1 MTQVKDPSFTN
12 PVRREKRIRLG
23 GMEFGITVSAEQA
36 EKIRNHA
43 AYRYLLKP
51 TLSRLAGS
59 APAKNGDSKK
69 NGADGAYRA
78 GFPVADRVTA
88 IPSAATS
95 EARAI
100 IEKISGYEWYHT
112 IDLPHGVST
121 PGYVDHRAQLPYY
134 ELPEDM
140 TGMRVLDVAT
150 FDGFWAFEFERRG
163 AEVIGIDL
171 NSTRDVDVPRNW
183 RKEFE
188 AEMPDQIKGEGFRV
202 AKEILGAKAER
213 KVCSVY
219 DVSPEKLGMF
229 DMTFCSDMLIHIRDP
244 LAAIEAIWTVVKAE
258 GFSVFADVY
267 HPELD
272 AFKENALME
281 FANAGQSD
289 VWWRPNSTA
298 YRLWLHLARYSRVDE
313 KARFNLQSN
322 FRSEIPKIV
331 FHAYK

>member
-1 MTQVKDPSFTN
+1 MTQIKDNRFTE
-12 PVRREKRIRLG
+12 PLKREKKFRVA
-23 GMEFGITVSAEQA
+23 GMEFGVSMGPEQA
-36 EKIRNHA
+36 ERIRKSIP
-43 AYRYLLKP
+43 YRYMLQPALR
-51 TLSRLAGS
+51 RLGGS
-59 APAKNGDSKK
+59 LANGNGHKK

-78 GFPVADRVTA
+78 GFPVQERSTPITA
-88 IPSAATS
+88 PATP

-100 IEKISGYEWYHT
+100 IEKIADYEWYHT
-112 IDLPHGVST
+112 IQLPHGVAT

-134 ELPEDM
+134 HLPEDM

-163 AEVIGIDL
+163 AEVVGIDL
-171 NSTRDVDVPRNW
+171 NSTRDVDVARNW

-188 AEMPDQIKGEGFRV
+188 DEMPDQIKGEGFRI
-202 AKEILGAKAER
+202 AKEIMGAKAER

-229 DMTFCSDMLIHIRDP
+229 DMTFTSDMLIHIRDP
-244 LAAIEAIWTVVKAE
+244 LAAMEAIWHVVKPG

-272 AFKENALME
+272 AYKNNALLE

-289 VWWRPNSTA
+289 VWWRPNSTC
-298 YRLWLHLARYSRVDE
+298 YKLWLHLARYSRVEE

-322 FRSEIPKIV
+322 FRSEIPKVV

>member
-1 MTQVKDPSFTN
+1 MQAVKGSFTN
-12 PVRREKRIRLG
+12 PVRREKRFRLA

-36 EKIRNHA
+36 EKIRNNA
-43 AYRYLLKP
+43 AYKYLLKP
-51 TLSRLAGS
+51 TLSRLSGQRA
-59 APAKNGDSKK
+59 ARNGHKK

-78 GFPVADRVTA
+78 GFPTAAVT
-88 IPSAATS
+88 PTPAAAS
-95 EARAI
+95 PEARAI

-112 IDLPHGVST
+112 IDLPHGVAT
-121 PGYVDHRAQLPYY
+121 PGYVDHRAQLHRYH
-134 ELPEDM
+134 LPEDM

-150 FDGFWAFEFERRG
+150 FDGFWAFEFARRG

-183 RKEFE
+183 RAEFE
-188 AEMPDQIKGEGFRV
+188 AEMPDQIKGEGFKI
-202 AKEILGAKAER
+202 AKEILGSKAER

-229 DMTFCSDMLIHIRDP
+229 DMTFTSDMLIHIRDP
-244 LAAIEAIWTVVKAE
+244 LAAMEAVWTVVKPG
-258 GFSVFADVY
+258 GFSIFADVY

-272 AFKENALME
+272 AFKDNALLE

-289 VWWRPNSTA
+289 VWWRPNSTC
-298 YRLWLHLARYSRVDE
+298 YRLWLHLAKYSRVEE
-313 KARFNLQSN
+313 KGRFNLQSN
-322 FRSEIPKIV
+322 FRSDIPKVV